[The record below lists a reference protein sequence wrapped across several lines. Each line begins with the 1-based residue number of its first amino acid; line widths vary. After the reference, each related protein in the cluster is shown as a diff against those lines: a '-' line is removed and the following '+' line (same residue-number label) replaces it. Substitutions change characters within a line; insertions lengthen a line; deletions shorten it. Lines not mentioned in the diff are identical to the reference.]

1 MARGRTTGKTGS
13 SEVFIPSPNGE
24 APERNHMKRPIARL
38 AVPAAL
44 ALGALG
50 LGLGVVASTAT
61 AAQTSH
67 ATTADKTWHGKIT
80 KLDAKMGTTEAFSMT
95 VDMKV
100 YVVHYDSMTH
110 WVMGTAKNIKVGALV
125 TVTGTLKGTTI
136 TAGKLS
142 A

>member
-1 MARGRTTGKTGS
+1 
-13 SEVFIPSPNGE
+13 
-24 APERNHMKRPIARL
+24 MKRPVARL
-38 AVPAAL
+38 GVPAAL

-50 LGLGVVASTAT
+50 LGFGVVASPAT
-61 AAQTSH
+61 AAPTSH
-67 ATTADKTWHGKIT
+67 ASTATKTWHGKIN
-80 KLDAKMGTTEAFSMT
+80 KLDAKMGTTEAFTMT
-95 VDMKV
+95 VDMKA

-125 TVTGTLKGTTI
+125 TVTGTLSGKTI